1 MSRTILSTGLGAD
14 AVIAIIFGV
23 CAVLIGLYIFAVFK
37 YQHPN
42 LVKRAG
48 KIERGMTLDE
58 VYAIMR
64 YPSEGAIERGNKVTV
79 VWRYGKR
86 NIYVVFINERVSAVE
101 VIHMGE
107 PPL

>member
-1 MSRTILSTGLGAD
+1 MSHFLLITGSEAYII
-14 AVIAIIFGV
+14 VIIVIVV

-48 KIERGMTLDE
+48 EIRQGMTLDE

-79 VWRYGKR
+79 VWCYGKR
-86 NIYVVFINERVSAVE
+86 NINVVFINERVFSVE
-101 VIHMGE
+101 VIQIT
-107 PPL
+107 PSL